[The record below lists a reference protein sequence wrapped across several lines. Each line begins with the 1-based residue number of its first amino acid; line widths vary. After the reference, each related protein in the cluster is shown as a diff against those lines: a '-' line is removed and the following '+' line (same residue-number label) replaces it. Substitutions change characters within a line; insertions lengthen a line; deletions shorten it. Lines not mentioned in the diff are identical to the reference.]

1 MRMAAIEITVEDGPA
16 TKARLIDSSQLVL
29 IGNVGITTPCLHELM
44 RREKAAGFSA
54 VPSAPRGGVPDPAA
68 GHEKAV
74 TRRGVCSR
82 CGFENE
88 SVKQLTGSCKGTA
101 LRYRWERLDG
111 LRARECIP

>member
-68 GHEKAV
+68 GHE
-74 TRRGVCSR
+74 RSR
-82 CGFENE
+82 DPPRSMLPMRFENE